1 VLMRLRALLISVNR
15 IVETSFILFSIFP
28 PAAACFNFQD
38 VMLSGRA
45 AQSPV
50 SSGLSMTTVA
60 MVSSAS
66 GALGGNGGLVT
77 MTALS
82 NGGGVVGGAGGG
94 VAGGTG
100 GGGSSAMMDNSLW
113 GLSSLGAIPDLLDC
127 HRGVDHHQHQQQQ
140 PNVSSK
146 LYVDI
151 SALL

>member
-1 VLMRLRALLISVNR
+1 MR
-15 IVETSFILFSIFP
+15 FSKFL
-28 PAAACFNFQD
+28 QD

-66 GALGGNGGLVT
+66 GALGGNGSLVT

-82 NGGGVVGGAGGG
+82 NGGGGGGGGGGG
-94 VAGGTG
+94 VAGATG
-100 GGGSSAMMDNSLW
+100 GGGASGIMDNSLW

-127 HRGVDHHQHQQQQ
+127 HRSVDHHHQQQHQQQ
-140 PNVSSK
+140 NVSSK
-146 LYVDI
+146 MLVQI
-151 SALL
+151 SAPRNYYGKNFKRQY